1 VEGLV
6 ARVEASGIRSGLELL
21 WAFGGVNGQRGQR
34 DGDIGTES
42 VPISEFFQL
51 RPEFCAGNS
60 FAIGANTFTLRAKA
74 ATVSGLVPAGAHQTI
89 ADATKW
95 ASAAD
100 LLASA
105 GGTPNTPVVMGRVA
119 LTGGA
124 PLFLALQRLP
134 GDSAM
139 TAALPTDR
147 EVTAGDPGPDHGPA
161 RLTPR
166 PILGFA
172 DLPAL
177 FNDADT
183 HSRAV
188 REQVVVDTPDPF
200 LNAAVA
206 AVCIAADGVWDEP
219 SATVQHGAVAWRS
232 RLLGWRGPYAM
243 DALGWHDRARRHLT
257 YWAGRQNV
265 SPVPPA
271 IPPPDAN
278 ANLARSETALHSNGD
293 LSNSHYD
300 MNLVYVDALLRHL
313 LWTGDLDFARQVW
326 PVIERHLAW
335 ERRLFRRAFGPDG
348 LPLYEA
354 YAAIWASD
362 DLEYHGGGVTYAS
375 AYNHYHNAMAARLA
389 RLLGKDPAPYEREA
403 DSIARAMREYLWL
416 ADRGAFAEFKDSLGH
431 QLVHPSYGVWTFY
444 HVLDAGLPTPFEAWQ
459 MARAVDT
466 DIPHLPVRGAGV
478 PDDQPYAV
486 LSTTN
491 WMPYTW
497 SINNVVMGENIHT
510 ALGYWQAGRGD
521 EAFRLMK
528 SALLAS
534 MFMGICPGNVGSMN
548 YLDVYRRESQRD
560 FADGSGVTSRAL
572 VEGLFGIRP
581 DALAGKLLVAPGFPA
596 GWTHAGLRHPNVDLE
611 YRRQGD
617 AETYSIDATFAR
629 PMMLTLV
636 VPARRDRVASVTV
649 NGRQAAWRPV
659 ADAVET
665 PRIEIPGTASPA
677 HEVVITWTGEILR

>member
-1 VEGLV
+1 MHPNLLNAIDRPLRYRPDGTDFVTENGAEFFNRPLYGGNTAFRVDAGDKPEFALYLPGRGGNLRFGLRAADGSKWLHEAEHVLARYRPGAMLYEVHDPLFGREGVVRLAVLALHTVEGLV

-219 SATVQHGAVAWRS
+219 SATV
-232 RLLGWRGPYAM
+232 
-243 DALGWHDRARRHLT
+243 
-257 YWAGRQNV
+257 
-265 SPVPPA
+265 
-271 IPPPDAN
+271 
-278 ANLARSETALHSNGD
+278 
-293 LSNSHYD
+293 
-300 MNLVYVDALLRHL
+300 
-313 LWTGDLDFARQVW
+313 
-326 PVIERHLAW
+326 
-335 ERRLFRRAFGPDG
+335 
-348 LPLYEA
+348 
-354 YAAIWASD
+354 
-362 DLEYHGGGVTYAS
+362 
-375 AYNHYHNAMAARLA
+375 
-389 RLLGKDPAPYEREA
+389 
-403 DSIARAMREYLWL
+403 
-416 ADRGAFAEFKDSLGH
+416 
-431 QLVHPSYGVWTFY
+431 
-444 HVLDAGLPTPFEAWQ
+444 
-459 MARAVDT
+459 
-466 DIPHLPVRGAGV
+466 
-478 PDDQPYAV
+478 
-486 LSTTN
+486 
-491 WMPYTW
+491 
-497 SINNVVMGENIHT
+497 
-510 ALGYWQAGRGD
+510 
-521 EAFRLMK
+521 
-528 SALLAS
+528 
-534 MFMGICPGNVGSMN
+534 
-548 YLDVYRRESQRD
+548 
-560 FADGSGVTSRAL
+560 
-572 VEGLFGIRP
+572 
-581 DALAGKLLVAPGFPA
+581 
-596 GWTHAGLRHPNVDLE
+596 
-611 YRRQGD
+611 
-617 AETYSIDATFAR
+617 
-629 PMMLTLV
+629 
-636 VPARRDRVASVTV
+636 
-649 NGRQAAWRPV
+649 
-659 ADAVET
+659 
-665 PRIEIPGTASPA
+665 
-677 HEVVITWTGEILR
+677 